1 MKNRV
6 IFYMVCTCISLSSLD
21 KNNLNLSDRDKEEE
35 LDLSFDFGMI
45 SEKKLEVTTRSN
57 SGSAIPDVPLCLFG
71 KILIQKKETA
81 ERISFL
87 FIRVKRR
94 SGTIKATLAVPNTA
108 TTLYVYTPV
117 SSF

>member
-6 IFYMVCTCISLSSLD
+6 IFYMVCTCISLSSCLD

-45 SEKKLEVTTRSN
+45 SERNWKSQL
-57 SGSAIPDVPLCLFG
+57 VPIAVRQYLTFHFMSIW

-87 FIRVKRR
+87 FIRVKRQ
-94 SGTIKATLAVPNTA
+94 KAVL
-108 TTLYVYTPV
+108 
-117 SSF
+117 

>member
-6 IFYMVCTCISLSSLD
+6 IFYMVCTCISLSSCLD

-57 SGSAIPDVPLCLFG
+57 SGSGKYLTFHFMSIW

-87 FIRVKRR
+87 FIRVKRQ
-94 SGTIKATLAVPNTA
+94 KAVL
-108 TTLYVYTPV
+108 
-117 SSF
+117 